1 VDAPTFFP
9 VPVLEAWD
17 ETPTLRGLRLKLHP
31 ELAGQHV
38 AAGQVVHVRVPGG
51 EPGIFALAS
60 PPSAAERAELLVKRG
75 GRVAD
80 AVIELALE
88 GAELHVTAPQG
99 PGFASDD
106 ARGRDVLLFATGSG
120 ITSIRA
126 LLHQLLAD
134 RTGHGKLR
142 LYYGQ
147 RDLLDF
153 AYTDDWDDWR
163 RAGLQLVPVASQPG
177 PGWKGA
183 VGHVQ
188 DVASAE
194 AFGGVRPEQTIACL
208 SGVPGMIE
216 GARAALARF
225 GLPPEHIRENR

>member
-1 VDAPTFFP
+1 MATPIFFP
-9 VPVLEAWD
+9 VPVVEAWD
-17 ETPTLRGLRLKLHP
+17 ETPTLRGLRLRLHP
-31 ELAGQHV
+31 DLAKQHV
-38 AAGQVVHVRVPGG
+38 APGQVVHVRVPGG

-60 PPSAAERAELLVKRG
+60 PPSAGEHAELLVKRG

-80 AVIELALE
+80 AVIDLATE

-99 PGFASDD
+99 TGFAAED
-106 ARGRDVLLFATGSG
+106 AHGRDVLLFATGSG
-120 ITSIRA
+120 ITPIRA
-126 LLHQLLAD
+126 LLHQLLSD

-194 AFGGVRPEQTIACL
+194 AFGGVLAERTIAYL

-216 GARAALARF
+216 GVRAALARF
-225 GLPPEHIRENR
+225 GLAVERIRENR